1 MSIVSEG
8 ALIGVDTGGTFTDVT
23 LYDPATDRL
32 IVAKT
37 PSTPHDPSE
46 GFGNGLGLV
55 LAQAGLT
62 GSAVGRVL
70 HGTTVATNLILERKG
85 PPAAL
90 IVSSGFRYVLE
101 IGRHDIPR
109 RSNLFTWQKPPRP
122 VPPEH
127 IWEVA
132 GRMAPDG
139 SEAQA
144 LDEAAIRQSAREI
157 AAEGI
162 GTIAIVLL
170 HSYANPAHEKR
181 VAEIL
186 REEHPSALISMSS
199 EVLPV
204 LREYERSVVTLL
216 NAYVMP
222 TVSTYVEKLE
232 RRAAQQGIE
241 APLLLMKS
249 SGGVAST
256 RAIRRTPVETALSG
270 PAAGIV
276 GAAFVAQA
284 AGLGDLIT
292 IDIGGTSADIALV
305 RGGQPGITTNGRI
318 ADWRVTLPMVDLTTI
333 GAGGGS
339 LARISETGGL
349 VVGPESAG
357 AAPGPVCY
365 RRGGTQPTVTDAHLV
380 LGHLPEGL
388 LDGSFALDRPAA
400 RAAIADKIAGP
411 LGLSVEE
418 AARGILAIIDN
429 TMLGAIRVV
438 SVERGHDPRDFT
450 LVPFGGAGPLH
461 GGALSRLIGCPV
473 QLVPPAPGVLSALGL
488 LASSLR
494 AEFSRSCVQR
504 GGRFDLDQIAA
515 TFTALSRDASDW
527 LTEEGVADASRRIT
541 WHASLRYEDQ
551 GSELTLR
558 WAGTATDQ
566 AALDAVLAAFHAE
579 HERLFSF
586 RLEEVPV
593 EMVTLRVDALGLL
606 PALRLREIPSSGPAD
621 RALSGRQLISLT
633 EGALE
638 APIYDRARLGAGAVL
653 QGPAIVTQLDATT
666 LLLPGQTAEVHPFG
680 SLIVREQ

>member
-1 MSIVSEG
+1 MSAAPDG
-8 ALIGVDTGGTFTDVT
+8 AVIGVDTGGTFTDVT
-23 LYDPATDRL
+23 LYDPQSGRL
-32 IVAKT
+32 IVGKT
-37 PSTPHDPSE
+37 PSTPRDPSE
-46 GFGNGLGLV
+46 GFGNGLGVV
-55 LAQAGLT
+55 LDQAGLA

-85 PPAAL
+85 PKAAL

-109 RSNLFTWQKPPRP
+109 RANLFTWQKPPRP

-127 IWEVA
+127 IWEAA
-132 GRMAPDG
+132 GRIAPDG
-139 SEAQA
+139 SEIEP
-144 LDEAAIRQSAREI
+144 LDEAAIAKAAREI

-162 GTIAIVLL
+162 ETIGIVLL
-170 HSYANPAHEKR
+170 HSYANAAHEKR
-181 VAEIL
+181 VAEII
-186 REEHPSALISMSS
+186 RAAHPGALLSLSC

-232 RRAAQQGIE
+232 QRAGQKGID

-284 AGLGDLIT
+284 AGFSDLIT

-305 RGGQPGITTNGRI
+305 RGGQPGLTTNGRI

-349 VVGPESAG
+349 VVGPQSAG
-357 AAPGPVCY
+357 AEPGPVCY
-365 RRGGTQPTVTDAHLV
+365 SRGGTQPTVTDAHLV
-380 LGHLPEGL
+380 LGHLPQGL
-388 LDGSFALDRPAA
+388 LDGSFTLDRKAA
-400 RAAIADKIAGP
+400 EQAIKDKIATP
-411 LGLSVEE
+411 LGLTVPE
-418 AARGILAIIDN
+418 AARGILEIVDN

-438 SVERGHDPRDFT
+438 SVERGHDPRDFA

-461 GGALSRLIGCPV
+461 GGALSRLIGCSV

-494 AEFSRSCVQR
+494 AEFSRSAVQR
-504 GGRFDLDQIAA
+504 GGRFDLDHIASVLA
-515 TFTALSRDASDW
+515 ALSRDATEW
-527 LTEEGVADASRRIT
+527 LAAEGVPEGSRRVT

-551 GSELTLR
+551 GSELTLP
-558 WAGTATDQ
+558 WAGTAVEQ
-566 AALDAVLAAFHAE
+566 AALDTVLESFHAE
-579 HERLFSF
+579 HERLYSF
-586 RLEEVPV
+586 RLPDVPV
-593 EMVTLRVDALGLL
+593 ELVTLRVDALGFL
-606 PALRLREIPSSGPAD
+606 PPLRLREIATGGPAD
-621 RALSGRQLISLT
+621 RAISGRQRIALAD
-633 EGALE
+633 GAVE
-638 APIYDRARLGAGAVL
+638 APLYDRARLGAGAVIE
-653 QGPAIVTQLDATT
+653 GPAVVTQLDATT
-666 LLLPGQTAEVHPFG
+666 LLLPGQAAEVHPSG
-680 SLIVREQ
+680 CLIVREK

>member
-1 MSIVSEG
+1 MSPVSEG

-55 LAQAGLT
+55 LAQAELE

-139 SEAQA
+139 REAEG
-144 LDEAAIRQSAREI
+144 LDEAAIRRSAREI

-170 HSYANPAHEKR
+170 HSYANPVHEKR

-222 TVSTYVEKLE
+222 TVSTYVEKLQ
-232 RRAAQQGIE
+232 RRAEQQGIE

-305 RGGQPGITTNGRI
+305 RGGQPGITTSGRI

-473 QLVPPAPGVLSALGL
+473 QLIPPAPGVLSALGL

-558 WAGTATDQ
+558 WAGTATEQ

-621 RALSGRQLISLT
+621 HALSGRQLISLT
-633 EGALE
+633 EGAVE